1 MSKGVKKILLDLTGL
16 LFCLVPPIIVTFGYF
31 PLWKHSVGLWASLG
45 GGVAVAFIIVAV
57 VLSKYIKAKL
67 NTPSPVIIF
76 LLCYGFFA
84 LMQKVSEGLTVISFW
99 GFVGSAVGA
108 VFFWWSKRYEERR
121 IE

>member
-31 PLWKHSVGLWASLG
+31 PLWKNSVGLWASLG

-57 VLSKYIKAKL
+57 VLSKYIKTKL
-67 NTPSPVIIF
+67 KTPSPVIMF
-76 LLCYGFFA
+76 LLFYGFFT
-84 LMQKVSEGLTVISFW
+84 LMQKVSEGLAVISFW